1 MKVYQFL
8 HLEDDPFDAELVR
21 TYLEDYGIEHSLKR
35 VADKAAFV
43 RAIDTQ
49 PPDLIISDYNLKGF
63 DGIEAFRISQERDPS
78 VPFLLVSGALGE
90 SRAVECLK
98 MGMTDYIVK
107 DQMDRL
113 PNAVQRA
120 LREAQERRERQVA
133 ETALRERQQEVE
145 DLNLRLQRAVMES
158 HHRIKNNLQVLLA
171 LIDSMRVGGSASS
184 EALIRLSSHIR
195 GLATLHDLLTH
206 QTMTPGASLDSV
218 SAKLTLE
225 RLVPALTSTL
235 YSRPLSLQ
243 ADEVELSLKQ
253 VGAISLLVNELVS
266 NAVKHGT
273 GAIQITL
280 ERDEDFAE
288 LAVYNEGPGFP
299 EGFDPAAASNVGLD
313 LVESIG
319 RWDLE
324 GDIAFENVLS
334 GARVRVRFPISAA
347 K

>member
-1 MKVYQFL
+1 MKEYQFL

-21 TYLEDYGIEHSLKR
+21 THLEDYGISHSLKR
-35 VADKAAFV
+35 VADKTTFV
-43 RAIDTQ
+43 RALDTSL
-49 PPDLIISDYNLKGF
+49 PDLIISDYNLKGF
-63 DGIEAFRISQERDPS
+63 DGIAAFQLLQERDPS

-98 MGMTDYIVK
+98 MGMTDYILK
-107 DQMDRL
+107 DQLDRL

-120 LREAQERRERQVA
+120 LRESQERRERKAA
-133 ETALRERQQEVE
+133 ENSLRERQQEVE
-145 DLNLRLQRAVMES
+145 DLNQRLQRAVMES

-171 LIDSMRVGGSASS
+171 LIDSMRVGGSAST

-225 RLVPALTSTL
+225 RLVPAITSTL

-243 ADEVELSLKQ
+243 AEEIELSLKQ

-266 NAVKHGT
+266 NAMKHGT
-273 GAIQITL
+273 GAIQIFL
-280 ERDEDFAE
+280 SREEDSAE
-288 LAVYNEGPGFP
+288 LAVCNEGDGFP
-299 EGFDPAAASNVGLD
+299 EGFDPATAANVGLD

-319 RWDLE
+319 KWDLE
-324 GDIAFENVLS
+324 GDIVFENTS
-334 GARVRVRFPISAA
+334 TGACVRVKFPITPKS
-347 K
+347 